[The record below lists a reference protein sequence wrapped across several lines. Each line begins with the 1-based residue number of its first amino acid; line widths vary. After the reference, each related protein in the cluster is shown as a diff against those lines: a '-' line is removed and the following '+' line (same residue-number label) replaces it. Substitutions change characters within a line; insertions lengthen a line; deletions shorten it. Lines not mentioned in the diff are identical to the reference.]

1 MDSSMDIIVAEIR
14 QRVET
19 LKRMGRTDLILQSV
33 GVSTV
38 EELRKEAAKQQLSRL
53 VITPDYRFLLAD
65 LDKEVDLLPLH
76 KAVYLLFLNH
86 PEGIEFKNM
95 IEYKQELH
103 NLYCKITNRM
113 DLDKIEESID
123 RLTNPLDNAINE
135 KCSRIKKA
143 FADLMDPYAVSFY
156 AISSHGHQPLAT
168 TGKVWY
174 RRLKVIKLPRH
185 IVEFQT
191 K

>member
-1 MDSSMDIIVAEIR
+1 MDSSLDIIVAEIR

-135 KCSRIKKA
+135 KCSRIKK
-143 FADLMDPYAVSFY
+143 
-156 AISSHGHQPLAT
+156 
-168 TGKVWY
+168 
-174 RRLKVIKLPRH
+174 RLP
-185 IVEFQT
+185 T
-191 K
+191 

>member
-1 MDSSMDIIVAEIR
+1 MDSSLDIIVAEIR

-113 DLDKIEESID
+113 DLDKIEESIG

-135 KCSRIKKA
+135 KCSRVKKA
-143 FADLMDPYAVSFY
+143 FADLMDPYGASFY

-185 IVEFQT
+185 LVEFQT

>member
-1 MDSSMDIIVAEIR
+1 MDSSLDIIVAEIR

-143 FADLMDPYAVSFY
+143 FADLMDPYAASFY
-156 AISSHGHQPLAT
+156 AISSHGHQPLTT

-185 IVEFQT
+185 LVEFQT